1 MIPVSVKGGL
11 GGRGQSPVA
20 QHFCHRVGITH
31 MVRWKPLAMSA
42 HKRAAGYN
50 FSQPTCP
57 EKKTGQ
63 AIPRCMPTLELARGE
78 GAPVN
83 TLRNFATNINLQT
96 WQEQQLHPVRA
107 WSPCRSL
114 SDSAVASA
122 SELLLGMTLHL
133 NKIQDGMEANKP
145 CSDALVP
152 TQALTSAA
160 SLLALD
166 GRWHEI
172 PRQKNSKT

>member
-1 MIPVSVKGGL
+1 
-11 GGRGQSPVA
+11 
-20 QHFCHRVGITH
+20 
-31 MVRWKPLAMSA
+31 MSA

-166 GRWHEI
+166 GR
-172 PRQKNSKT
+172 